1 MAITNVTLNT
11 TSTTSTTSTTQT
23 NPDILFQ
30 DLLDSFNT
38 VTLDTE
44 QTTSTTQIQLP
55 NDAISQAILE
65 SPVEDAE
72 DLSAQWEVQNTVKFP
87 LLNITGYKTV
97 TVVLEGTDQSATFK
111 IPILGEAGEA
121 TLSFGKFEVT
131 LPNGDKVVMAVPASA
146 SKEVPSADQTEVS
159 ETIVVNDLQSFEY
172 VKASL
177 QMIQQGVD
185 SALQIQDGALQA
197 IEGYSNALI
206 QYAKA
211 IEELK
216 ENAENLLQQADE
228 YENKAAELRDEANQR
243 AAALLGDDWTMDE
256 LEQLASTVPNYQD
269 YIDENGNFDE
279 AAFNEAVSQYQE
291 ANEILSLFQQADA
304 YDQTVQQLRDQA
316 AQLQEQAK
324 QLAQEA
330 QDTFENGLTSVIN
343 QYVSQAN
350 SYLSQ
355 AQSYASK
362 AASDS
367 EPQKYLDEGYAQ
379 LYEILGTAF
388 KVSADNMQA
397 VLDTYKTVS
406 ENLNEPN
413 EAKFPLLN
421 VIGYETV
428 TVVNESTGQQQTFK
442 IPVLGETKEETI
454 TFTQDTVTLPTGE
467 TLNTP
472 VVQNV
477 STTDLN
483 YTPVNE
489 SKTITVSDDV
499 EFAYVTAALQMK
511 QQAADVV
518 LQLQDA
524 ALSVING
531 YSDALDSYKDAIEQI
546 SNSIAQLQDQIA
558 QYQELATN
566 LREEANQRAA
576 ALLGDNWTMDELEQ
590 LASTVP
596 NYQDYV
602 DENGN
607 FDEEAFNEAVSQY
620 QEANEILSL
629 FQQADAYD
637 QAVEQMN
644 AQIESLREQAA
655 SLAEQDP
662 QTFIEGVQN
671 VINQF
676 SSQSASYA
684 SQADT
689 YLNKLES
696 DTEPQKYLDEG
707 YYELYNT
714 LSFGFDRASDIL
726 QAVLNA
732 FNATINN
739 ETGTYIPTVDIN
751 SVNINLA

>member
-1 MAITNVTLNT
+1 MTITNINF
-11 TSTTSTTSTTQT
+11 
-23 NPDILFQ
+23 NFNGY
-30 DLLDSFNT
+30 LLSYNKKIS
-38 VTLDTE
+38 DTE
-44 QTTSTTQIQLP
+44 QQTSASPIQLP
-55 NDAISQAILE
+55 NNSISKVILN

-72 DLSAQWEVQNTVKFP
+72 DLSAQWEVQNTVNFP
-87 LLNITGYKTV
+87 LLNINGYKTV
-97 TVVLEGTDQSATFK
+97 TVILEGTDQSATFR
-111 IPILGEAGEA
+111 IPILGEGGEA
-121 TLSFGKFEVT
+121 TLSFGKFELT
-131 LPNGDKVVMAVPASA
+131 LPNGDKVVMAVPALA
-146 SKEVPSADQTEVS
+146 SKDIPTADQTEVS
-159 ETIVVNDLQSFEY
+159 EPIVVNDLQSFKY
-172 VKASL
+172 VKVSL
-177 QMIQQGVD
+177 QMIQQGVE
-185 SALQIQDGALQA
+185 SAIQIQDGALQV
-197 IEGYSNALI
+197 IEDYSNALLK
-206 QYAKA
+206 YAKA
-211 IEELK
+211 IEEIK
-216 ENAENLLQQADE
+216 ENVEDLLQQAEE
-228 YENKAAELRDEANQR
+228 YENLVARLRDEANQR
-243 AAALLGDDWTMDE
+243 AAALLGENWRMD
-256 LEQLASTVPNYQD
+256 QLQQLPLTVSNFQD
-269 YIDENGNFDE
+269 VDENGNFDE
-279 AAFNEAVSQYQE
+279 AAFNEAVAQYQE
-291 ANEILSLFQQADA
+291 ANEILSLFRQADA
-304 YDQTVQQLRDQA
+304 YYQTVQQLRDQA
-316 AQLQEQAK
+316 VQLQEQAK
-324 QLAQEA
+324 QLAVKA
-330 QDTFENGLTSVIN
+330 RYTFENGLSSVIN
-343 QYVSQAN
+343 QFVSKAN
-350 SYLSQ
+350 SDLSL
-355 AQSYASK
+355 AQSYASQ
-362 AASDS
+362 ATTDS
-367 EPQKYLDEGYAQ
+367 EPQKYLDEGYSQ
-379 LYEILGTAF
+379 LYEILGTAL

-413 EAKFPLLN
+413 KAKFPLLN

-428 TVVNESTGQQQTFK
+428 TVLNESTGQQQTFR
-442 IPVLGETKEETI
+442 IPILGETKEETV
-454 TFTQDTVTLPTGE
+454 TFTQESVTLPTGE

-489 SKTITVSDDV
+489 TKTITVSDDV

-524 ALSVING
+524 ALSAIDGYTNG
-531 YSDALDSYKDAIEQI
+531 LNSYKDAIEQI

-607 FDEEAFNEAVSQY
+607 FDQEAFNEAVSQY

-662 QTFIEGVQN
+662 QTFIEGVQS

-684 SQADT
+684 SQANN
-689 YLNKLES
+689 YLNRLENDS
-696 DTEPQKYLDEG
+696 EPQKYLDEG

-714 LSFGFDRASDIL
+714 LSFGFDRTSDIL